1 MFFATNWFL
10 DPFYWIAS
18 GDIQRICQV
27 AEDFDSEAYEDPAMG
42 AMDFA
47 LKIENATYSRHTKE
61 MMKALHHADPEQKF
75 ELFKL
80 GALEVGAT
88 IENCDALKTAW
99 SGK

>member
-1 MFFATNWFL
+1 MNWFL

-18 GDIQRICQV
+18 SDIQRICQV
-27 AEDFDSEAYEDPAMG
+27 AEDFNADAYEDPAMR

-47 LKIENATYSRHTKE
+47 LKIEHATYSRHTKK
-61 MMKALHHADPEQKF
+61 MMEALNHADPEQKF

-88 IENCDALKTAW
+88 IENCDALKRVF
-99 SGK
+99 SNN